1 MTKKKVIPVM
11 LCALVSVLVVTMSG
25 CTTQN
30 TQSTK
35 LTVFAPMVLTDAFNQ
50 TAQAFEANNSGVN
63 VTFNYAGSEIL
74 ATQLKQGASADVFAS
89 ADPMDM
95 KLVQDAR
102 LMNNSSITTFAENK
116 LAIIVPTGNPAN
128 VTSLSDLA
136 KPGVKLDI
144 GNNSTPCGM
153 YTLQMLAKASNNS
166 TYGSSFVKSFQANV
180 VSTETD
186 VNAIVA
192 KVALGQADAGV
203 VTKADVPAAYQ
214 SKVETITIPDGV
226 NVLAQYPIGVVSG
239 SQNAQL
245 AQSFINYV
253 TSPAG
258 QAILSSYGFIIPPA
272 QNTTTAS
279 GTSATSQSATAT
291 SMPSMSSMSSMT

>member
-1 MTKKKVIPVM
+1 
-11 LCALVSVLVVTMSG
+11 MSG
-25 CTTQN
+25 CTTTQN

-63 VTFNYAGSEIL
+63 VTFRYAGSEIL

-95 KLVQDAR
+95 KLVQDAG

-128 VTSLSDLA
+128 ITSLADLA

-144 GNNSTPCGM
+144 GNSSTPCGM

-186 VNAIVA
+186 VNTIVV
-192 KVALGQADAGV
+192 KIALGQADAGI
-203 VTKADVPAAYQ
+203 VTKADVPVAYQ
-214 SKVETITIPDGV
+214 GRVQTITIPDGM
-226 NVLAQYPIGVVSG
+226 NVLAQYPIGVVS
-239 SQNAQL
+239 SSPNAQE
-245 AQSFINYV
+245 AQNFINYV

-258 QAILSSYGFIIPPA
+258 QAILSSYGFIIPPTA
-272 QNTTTAS
+272 QNTTAAA
-279 GTSATSQSATAT
+279 TSAMTMQSTTAASAT
-291 SMPSMSSMSSMT
+291 

>member
-1 MTKKKVIPVM
+1 MTKKKIIPIL

-30 TQSTK
+30 TPSTK

-74 ATQLKQGASADVFAS
+74 ANQLKQGASADVFAS

-95 KLVQDAR
+95 KLVQDAG

-128 VTSLSDLA
+128 ITSLSDLA

-153 YTLQMLAKASNNS
+153 YTLQMLTKASNNS
-166 TYGSSFVKSFQANV
+166 TYGSGFVKSFQANV

-186 VNAIVA
+186 VNAIVV
-192 KVALGQADAGV
+192 KVALGQADAGI
-203 VTKADVPAAYQ
+203 VTKADVPVAYQ
-214 SKVETITIPDGV
+214 GRVQTITIPDGM
-226 NVLAQYPIGVVSG
+226 NVLAQYPIGVVCG

-258 QAILSSYGFIIPPA
+258 QAILSSYGFIIPPTS
-272 QNTTTAS
+272 QNTTGAAS
-279 GTSATSQSATAT
+279 SAMTMQSATAASAT
-291 SMPSMSSMSSMT
+291 